1 MKEKLALIV
10 LSLLL
15 TILYPLYV
23 WIMLLES
30 KTSKE
35 FIDFHKDMAKLF
47 IEAFSNKVKKW
58 LT

>member
-47 IEAFSNKVKKW
+47 IEAFSNKVKK
-58 LT
+58 